1 MKFCPKCEISLR
13 KIFEENSITIQ
24 SYECRSCGYTKTV
37 NNSHKEKSSIQ
48 VARETHPNAYTSW
61 KDSDVKDIEKFWLLY
76 SGKKTKKEMIEQLSK
91 RFGRNI
97 GAIESKLNHMGH
109 GYGRYEKMARRN
121 SDKTDGKIISEI
133 GKKPDEQSIINSET
147 KVVVNNSEKLVF
159 QEVKLPGFEEKD
171 HLKKQIIS
179 DIQDAVKNKKKY
191 VILSA
196 PTGIGK
202 SWIASKIALMLGQA
216 TILTKQKSLQ
226 DQYIEDFGAD
236 PSRSFMNPVK
246 GKSNFLCAQHFMQK
260 DCSVGDCDDCN
271 YKCSP
276 NDFNIKNSGKIDEQ
290 ISVNN
295 SNFIDNLSFLGSKKL
310 ELNSSKI
317 KKHTKSGETKISA
330 GELLNSN
337 QKKVLLDTTSSW
349 SFAIEHENK
358 IYFVLE
364 DEKIPKN
371 STLCTDSNDNPVM
384 QNIEMCPYWKQRE
397 IGKKSSFPVYNY
409 SSYISTRLNEKA
421 DDDSEKVDPK
431 KVLICDE
438 AQFLPDELLAEST
451 IEIKYDFL
459 EKLMG
464 ADIKVRCKEYAQ
476 NNNIEELVRL
486 LEGVL
491 EKIKDVRKE
500 QISHKSCLN
509 FLSSRN
515 HINLHRTSENCNV
528 HKTLQVKTC
537 EGCKKFKEEFVEP
550 QMYLRCHSHDNTNSD
565 EFSCDEDHSSMT
577 REWIRQLKENVLNL
591 DSNLKRIQTD
601 YKTRDERLSE
611 IFVSE
616 DHWKYKKITLTPV
629 QVDIAA
635 RSLFTPFPLVIF
647 MSSTIDKKLFC
658 EDLGIS
664 EESTKYLSYDSPID
678 QFRRRIY
685 EYYTKEEVWKND
697 TFDSSMKLIIQRIE
711 ELMEKHPN
719 QRGLILINSID
730 ETNKIIA
737 DIHPEL
743 KKRLTYRNYQ
753 GETNA
758 KTSSERKELEK
769 FNEELLQEHKDK
781 ENSVLI
787 SPSMW
792 EGVDLKNDL
801 GRFCIIAK
809 SPFAPGTGLLAQKK
823 KKLREDKMDWKYT
836 KDFFKLIQ
844 GCGRCTRGV
853 KDNSTTYLIEP
864 GCRDLLSRIKE
875 YQNNHKDYKINWFTD
890 ALKPYNP
897 N

>member
-1 MKFCPKCEISLR
+1 MKFCPKCEGILKKR
-13 KIFEENSITIQ
+13 KSRL
-24 SYECRSCGYTKTV
+24 ECSRCAYTETV
-37 NNSHKEKSSIQ
+37 SNLHKEKTSIEI
-48 VARETHPNAYTSW
+48 ARETHPNAYKKW
-61 KDSDVKDIEKFWLLY
+61 KDEDIKDIEKFWLEY
-76 SGKKTKKEMIEQLSK
+76 SETKTKKEMIEQLSK
-91 RFGRNI
+91 RFGRDI
-97 GAIESKLNHMGH
+97 GAIESQLNHMG
-109 GYGRYEKMARRN
+109 YGCGLYEEMARQN
-121 SDKTDGKIISEI
+121 SVKTDGKIKSEI
-133 GKKPDEQSIINSET
+133 DKKPDEQLKVNSET
-147 KVVVNNSEKLVF
+147 KVINDSEELIF
-159 QEVKLPGFEEKD
+159 QEVKLPGFEED
-171 HLKKQIIS
+171 DSLKKQIIS
-179 DIQDAVKNKKKY
+179 DIQGAVKNKKKF

-226 DQYIEDFGAD
+226 DQYIDDFGAD
-236 PSRSFMNPVK
+236 SSRAFMNPVK

-271 YKCSP
+271 FKCVP
-276 NDFNIKNSGKIDEQ
+276 NDFDIKNSGKIDEQ
-290 ISVNN
+290 IHVNN
-295 SNFIDNLSFLGSKKL
+295 SKFIEDLSFLGSKKI

-317 KKHTKSGETKISA
+317 KNTENMISA
-330 GELLNSN
+330 GDLLNPN

-349 SFAIEHENK
+349 SFAIEYENK

-364 DEKIPKN
+364 DEKIPHN
-371 STLCTDSNDNPVM
+371 SALCTDSNNNPVM

-459 EKLMG
+459 ERLMG
-464 ADIKVRCKEYAQ
+464 TDIKARCKEYAQ
-476 NNNIEELVRL
+476 NNNIEKLVSL
-486 LEGVL
+486 LEEVL
-491 EKIKDVRKE
+491 EKIKDIRKE
-500 QISHKSCLN
+500 QTSHKSCLN
-509 FLSSRN
+509 FLSSRK
-515 HINLHRTSENCNV
+515 HINLHRTSENCNI

-537 EGCKKFKEEFVEP
+537 KGCKKFKEEFVEP
-550 QMYLRCHSHDNTNSD
+550 QMYLRCHSHDNIYSD

-577 REWIRQLKENVLNL
+577 REWIKQLKENVLNL
-591 DSNLKRIQTD
+591 DSNLKRIQTF
-601 YKTRDERLSE
+601 YNTHDERLSE

-635 RSLFTPFPLVIF
+635 QNLFAPFRLVIF

-658 EDLGIS
+658 EDLGMD

-711 ELMEKHPN
+711 ELMGKHPN

-753 GETNA
+753 GEANA

-809 SPFAPGTGLLAQKK
+809 SPFAPGTGLLAKK
-823 KKLREDKMDWKYT
+823 KTKLREDKMDWKYT

-844 GCGRCTRGV
+844 GFGRCTRGV
-853 KDNSTTYLIEP
+853 KDHSNTFLIEP
-864 GCRDLLSRIKE
+864 GCRDLLSRIKV
-875 YQNNHKDYKINWFTD
+875 YQNNHKDYKIKWFTD
-890 ALKPYNP
+890 AIKPYNP

>member
-1 MKFCPKCEISLR
+1 MKMKFCPKCEISLR

-24 SYECRSCGYTKTV
+24 SYECKRCGYTKTV
-37 NNSHKEKSSIQ
+37 NNSHKEKSSIEI
-48 VARETHPNAYTSW
+48 ARETHPNAYKKW
-61 KDSDVKDIEKFWLLY
+61 KDEDVKDIEKFWSQY
-76 SGKKTKKEMIEQLSK
+76 SETKTKKEMIEQLSK
-91 RFGRNI
+91 RFGRDI
-97 GAIESKLNHMGH
+97 GAIESQLNHMGY
-109 GYGRYEKMARRN
+109 GYSLYEEMTRGN
-121 SDKTDGKIISEI
+121 SDKTDGKIKSEI
-133 GKKPDEQSIINSET
+133 DKKPDEQSKVNSET
-147 KVVVNNSEKLVF
+147 KVVNDSEELIF
-159 QEVKLPGFEEKD
+159 QEVKLPGFEEEES
-171 HLKKQIIS
+171 LKKQIMS
-179 DIQDAVKNKKKY
+179 DIQDAVKNKKKF

-226 DQYIEDFGAD
+226 DQYIDDFGAD
-236 PSRSFMNPVK
+236 SSRTFMNPVK

-271 YKCSP
+271 FKCVP

-290 ISVNN
+290 IHVNN
-295 SNFIDNLSFLGSKKL
+295 SKFIDDLSFLGSKKL

-317 KKHTKSGETKISA
+317 KNTKIMISA
-330 GELLNSN
+330 GDLLNPN
-337 QKKVLLDTTSSW
+337 QKKVLRDATSSW

-364 DEKIPKN
+364 DEKIPDS

-476 NNNIEELVRL
+476 NNNIEKLVSL
-486 LEGVL
+486 LEEVL
-491 EKIKDVRKE
+491 EKIKDIRKE
-500 QISHKSCLN
+500 QTSHKSCLN
-509 FLSSRN
+509 FLSSRK

-537 EGCKKFKEEFVEP
+537 KGCKKFKEEFVEP
-550 QMYLRCHSHDNTNSD
+550 QMYLRCHSHDNTYSD

-591 DSNLKRIQTD
+591 DSNLKRIQTF
-601 YKTRDERLSE
+601 YNTHDERLSE

-616 DHWKYKKITLTPV
+616 DSGKYKKITLTPI

-635 RSLFTPFPLVIF
+635 QSLFAPFPLVIF

-658 EDLGIS
+658 EDLGMD

-685 EYYTKEEVWKND
+685 EYYTKIEVHNDD
-697 TFDSSMKLIIQRIE
+697 TFDSSMELIIQRIE
-711 ELMEKHPN
+711 ELMEKHPDKK
-719 QRGLILINSID
+719 GLILINSRD
-730 ETNKIIA
+730 EIKKIIA

-743 KKRLTYRNYQ
+743 KKRLTYRDYQ
-753 GETNA
+753 GEANA

-769 FNEELLQEHKDK
+769 FNEDLLQEHKEK

-792 EGVDLKNDL
+792 EGVDLKNSL

-809 SPFAPGTGLLAQKK
+809 SPFSPGTTALAKK
-823 KKLREDKMDWKYT
+823 KTKLRGDNKNWKET

-844 GCGRCTRGV
+844 GFGRCTRGV
-853 KDNSTTYLIEP
+853 KDHSTTYLIEP
-864 GCRDLLSRIKE
+864 GCQKMIGLIKN
-875 YQNNHKDYKINWFTD
+875 YQNNHKDYKIKWFTD
-890 ALKPYNP
+890 AIKPYNP